1 MSETIDFLQ
10 PRFVGDRF
18 TGHALPLEIL
28 KDLVALDELIVETA
42 KWLYLEENQN
52 RKRIPKG
59 FLEGIS
65 LKLVEVE
72 EGSVIPKIVLVVASM
87 TALFPA
93 SNQEYFEKARDHL
106 IAAVDA
112 AEHNEAVTAH
122 LPENLLAYFER
133 LGRGLEDGE
142 SIEFA
147 PSHPEHPARLHRES
161 RRNLILASVKTQSY
175 TEEVA
180 LRGLIPE
187 LDQEKHTFTLLA
199 NGDQRIPGNFDASNE
214 DKLLEAFSL
223 YASGQKIQIK
233 GIARYSRNR
242 KIQGIESLEYV
253 LFLEPL
259 DVGNRIEELSLL
271 KDGWLDGIGIAPGS
285 ELLQWFENSFETN
298 FDIQLALPRIY
309 PTANG
314 GLQAE
319 WTLGEKEISLEI
331 DPATRTA
338 EYQALDM
345 GSQETTEFVLDLA
358 LPEGWKQLNEILTTV
373 GAST

>member
-1 MSETIDFLQ
+1 M
-10 PRFVGDRF
+10 
-18 TGHALPLEIL
+18 LE
-28 KDLVALDELIVETA
+28 
-42 KWLYLEENQN
+42 
-52 RKRIPKG
+52 
-59 FLEGIS
+59 
-65 LKLVEVE
+65 
-72 EGSVIPKIVLVVASM
+72 
-87 TALFPA
+87 
-93 SNQEYFEKARDHL
+93 
-106 IAAVDA
+106 
-112 AEHNEAVTAH
+112 
-122 LPENLLAYFER
+122 
-133 LGRGLEDGE
+133 
-142 SIEFA
+142 
-147 PSHPEHPARLHRES
+147 
-161 RRNLILASVKTQSY
+161 
-175 TEEVA
+175 
-180 LRGLIPE
+180 
-187 LDQEKHTFTLLA
+187 
-199 NGDQRIPGNFDASNE
+199 
-214 DKLLEAFSL
+214 
-223 YASGQKIQIK
+223 
-233 GIARYSRNR
+233 
-242 KIQGIESLEYV
+242 
-253 LFLEPL
+253 FLEPL